1 MPLKQRDEELK
12 NVIRNLGHSQSTHN
26 ATSRIDSCSHTLET
40 LVKQLQSSLENEES
54 LKNKIAEQK
63 SSFYHLKL
71 QLTDQKSKN
80 QKLEQDIDILQ
91 ADMEE
96 LSDKNKKLE
105 NSCQQLQ
112 NVVDE
117 TRAMS
122 LEEGYSF
129 NNEFYQTKIKNDRLK
144 NLMIEYKKDLQR
156 LMGIEVKHDLL
167 QEKLDDILADKI
179 ETKKVEKLAE
189 ERLRASLVGHVDY
202 ASTLFIQAQVQAI
215 AQNQLRDCQRT
226 QPIVITLSFMEPR
239 EVLKFMQ
246 VSKKVRSSFL
256 SNMAAC
262 SIYHSLF
269 HRKFKDQSTLID
281 QKQEIVRGHE
291 RNIRFLKEQ
300 DNLRTALMNET
311 PEEYI
316 KQIIEKFIVK
326 PKFEAQ

>member
-54 LKNKIAEQK
+54 LMNKIAEQK

-122 LEEGYSF
+122 LEEGRSF
-129 NNEFYQTKIKNDRLK
+129 NNEFYQTKTKNDRLK

-179 ETKKVEKLAE
+179 ETKKVEKLGE
-189 ERLRASLVGHVDY
+189 EKLRASLVGHVDY
-202 ASTLFIQAQVQAI
+202 ASTLFVQAQIQAI

-226 QPIVITLSFMEPR
+226 QPIVITLSFMEPS

-316 KQIIEKFIVK
+316 K
-326 PKFEAQ
+326 